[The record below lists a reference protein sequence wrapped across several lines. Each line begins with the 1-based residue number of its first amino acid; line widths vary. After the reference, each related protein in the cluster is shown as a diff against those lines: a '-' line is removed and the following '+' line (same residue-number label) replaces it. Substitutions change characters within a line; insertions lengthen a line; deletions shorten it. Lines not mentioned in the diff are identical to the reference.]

1 MTKRQ
6 ALIRALGHA
15 ANLIRDAADNGHE
28 SLSAPDGVG
37 APYLSDRDWKRVCD
51 AASEV
56 AASLDRRMFRL
67 QDAEARAR
75 RETKR

>member
-6 ALIRALGHA
+6 ALIRVLGHA

-28 SLSAPDGVG
+28 SLSATDGVG
-37 APYLSDRDWKRVCD
+37 APYLSDRDWKRVCE
-51 AASEV
+51 AVGEV
-56 AASLDRRMFRL
+56 ETALNRRMFRL
-67 QDAEARAR
+67 QEAEARVR